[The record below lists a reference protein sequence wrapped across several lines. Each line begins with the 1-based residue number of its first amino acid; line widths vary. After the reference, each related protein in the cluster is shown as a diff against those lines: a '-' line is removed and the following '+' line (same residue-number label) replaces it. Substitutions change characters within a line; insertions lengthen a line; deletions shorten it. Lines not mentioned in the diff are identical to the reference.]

1 MSLTQDLE
9 NSARLSNAAEVG
21 RFSATLKAMAQTRD
35 KQYLKVMLSHLD
47 DDCEYGDL
55 MKEIIG
61 MAESFD
67 PASYVEA
74 VVEVTDTLKSKA
86 SDWLESI
93 HYRIFNSPDYT
104 KLYRT
109 ALAHSANR
117 AAVESYLKDFLAGNP
132 EKQSEVDSVLAR

>member
-1 MSLTQDLE
+1 MSLTTDLE
-9 NSARLSNAAEVG
+9 DCASLNSDAEVA
-21 RFSATLKAMAQTRD
+21 RFSTTLRAMAQTRD

-55 MKEIIG
+55 MKDIIG

-74 VVEVTDTLKSKA
+74 VVEVTDTLKDKA
-86 SDWLESI
+86 GDWLESI
-93 HYRIFNSPDYT
+93 HYRIFNSPEYT

-117 AAVESYLKDFLAGNP
+117 AAVASYLQFFLAGNP
-132 EKQSEVDSVLAR
+132 EKQSEVDWVLAG